1 MSCPT
6 EFIQLMHKF
15 LDEEITDTEK
25 EKLREH
31 INMCDSCNQHF
42 QELKKSIAFVQSTSH
57 IQAPGDDFILKV
69 MQSLPKENKTVG
81 LKRWFA
87 NHPILSAASL
97 FLLLMTGSLF
107 SLWNDNNQEFSVSKH
122 PNLVINNDTV
132 IVPEGKVVNGDVTVR
147 NGSII
152 IEGEIHGN
160 VTIVNGEKY
169 MASAGNVTGEIRV
182 VDEMFEWLWYSIK
195 QLSKDVIQ
203 IFDKSEGDTSN
214 K

>member
-15 LDEEITDTEK
+15 LDEEITGTEK
-25 EKLREH
+25 AKLREH
-31 INMCDSCNQHF
+31 INKCDSCNQHF
-42 QELKKSIAFVQSTSH
+42 QELKKSIAIVQSTSH
-57 IQAPGDDFILKV
+57 IQAPGEDFTMKV
-69 MQSLPKENKTVG
+69 MQNLPKEHKTVSV
-81 LKRWFA
+81 KRWFTH
-87 NHPILSAASL
+87 HPILTAASL

-107 SLWNDNNQEFSVSKH
+107 SVWNDNNEFSVSKQ

-132 IVPEGKVVNGDVTVR
+132 IVPEGKVVEGDVTVR

-152 IEGEIHGN
+152 IEGEIRGN
-160 VTIVNGEKY
+160 VTVVNGEKY

-182 VDEMFEWLWYSIK
+182 VDEMFEWLWYNIK
-195 QLSKDVIQ
+195 QISKDVIQ
-203 IFDKSEGDTSN
+203 VFDKSEESTSN